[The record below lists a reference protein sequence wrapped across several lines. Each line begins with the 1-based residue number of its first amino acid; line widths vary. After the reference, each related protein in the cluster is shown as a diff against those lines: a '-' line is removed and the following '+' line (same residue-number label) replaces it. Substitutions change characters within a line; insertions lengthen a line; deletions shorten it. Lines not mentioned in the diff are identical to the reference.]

1 MLARS
6 GTTTIA
12 RDLVETS
19 TPCLMSC
26 RMSFM
31 LPTSSHTTP
40 RSPLSPHSPPP
51 PPFHYASHATVK
63 YPLLATSPGPGP
75 TPGPLSVLLSA
86 TLHNDTRV
94 RAATA
99 PLLTAY
105 LQSTGPG
112 LGSGTGLGSGLGD
125 GTTTKGDRA
134 STTSTSLVL
143 GTLLG
148 WVEGWA
154 DALVVGVAA
163 KQTGAKGTSP
173 SSGADD
179 DLAGIGRLGSR

>member
-6 GTTTIA
+6 GATTIA

-112 LGSGTGLGSGLGD
+112 LGSGVGLGAGD
-125 GTTTKGDRA
+125 GTTTKGERA
-134 STTSTSLVL
+134 SSTSLVL
-143 GTLLG
+143 GALLG

-173 SSGADD
+173 SPSSGADD